1 MAINYDKLIN
11 LRIPDV
17 EQTYTAR
24 DTILYALGVGV
35 SVDPLDS
42 DQLKFTCEKDLTALP
57 SMAVVLGNPG
67 SWLRT
72 QDTGVHYLRVVHGEQ
87 GLVLHRPLPVAGT
100 VVGLS
105 RVVEVIDKGEGK
117 GALILWERELRD
129 KTTGAPL
136 ANITQTTFCRG
147 DGGFGGPERPT
158 PRPHRVPDR
167 APDAVCQ
174 LPTNAN
180 SALIYRLSG
189 DYNPLHSDPEVA
201 ARAGFPKPILHGL
214 ATYGVSG
221 HAILRSMCG
230 YDATKLSSLSGR
242 FTAPVYP
249 GETFEVRMW
258 RDGDVVSFE
267 TRSVER
273 GVLAI
278 GGGRAVIG

>member
-1 MAINYDKLIN
+1 MAINYDRLIN

-35 SVDPLDS
+35 SVDPVDS
-42 DQLKFTCEKDLTALP
+42 DQLKFTYEKDLTALP

-72 QDTGVHYLRVVHGEQ
+72 LDTGVDYLRVVHGEQ
-87 GLVLHRPLPVAGT
+87 GLVLHRPLPAEGT

-105 RVVEVIDKGEGK
+105 RVIDVIDKGEGK

-129 KTTGAPL
+129 KATGEPL

-174 LPTNAN
+174 LQTNAN

-230 YDATKLSSLSGR
+230 YDAAKLSSLSGR

>member
-1 MAINYDKLIN
+1 MAINYDRLIN

-35 SVDPLDS
+35 SIDPVDS
-42 DQLKFTCEKDLTALP
+42 DQLKFTYEKDLTALP

-72 QDTGVHYLRVVHGEQ
+72 LDTGVDYLRVVHGEQ
-87 GLVLHRPLPVAGT
+87 GLVLHRPMPAEGT

-105 RVVEVIDKGEGK
+105 RVIDVIDKGEGK

-129 KTTGAPL
+129 KATGEPL

-230 YDATKLSSLSGR
+230 YDAAKLSSLSGR

-278 GGGRAVIG
+278 GGGRAVVG